1 MPILIYPVKKR
12 REILY
17 KASLVIFIFLVL
29 IFWGSFFLSKK
40 HPTFLEIKKK
50 EGLLKEGEINQI
62 RETLHLF
69 KDKHFLELKESF
81 PLENLSVDK
90 LPPETKG
97 KKDIFSPLP

>member
-17 KASLVIFIFLVL
+17 KAFWVIIFFLILVFLT
-29 IFWGSFFLSKK
+29 FFFLSKK
-40 HPTFLEIKKK
+40 HSTFLEIKKK
-50 EGLLKEGEINQI
+50 EGLLKEEELNQI

-69 KDKHFLELKESF
+69 KNKHFLELRETF
-81 PLENLSVDK
+81 PLENLNIDK

>member
-17 KASLVIFIFLVL
+17 KAFLISIFFLVL
-29 IFWGSFFLSKK
+29 VFLTSFFLSKK
-40 HPTFLEIKKK
+40 HSTFLEIKKK
-50 EGLLKEGEINQI
+50 EGLLKEKDINQI
-62 RETLHLF
+62 RESLYLF
-69 KDKHFLELKESF
+69 KNKHFLELKESF
-81 PLENLSVDK
+81 PLENLNIDK

>member
-17 KASLVIFIFLVL
+17 KTFLVIFLFLILVFL
-29 IFWGSFFLSKK
+29 SFFFLSKK

-50 EGLLKEGEINQI
+50 EGLLKEKDINQI

-81 PLENLSVDK
+81 PLENLSIDK
-90 LPPETKG
+90 LPSGAKG